1 MNDKEKTKKG
11 VEDINVTIKHLS
23 HKLCQKDKE
32 KMSRALAENTLKIV
46 CLCFFFFEG
55 DKCILKEGNWKKKR
69 YKLEI
74 QEEYMNTVEKKRI
87 LNGKRFNFFF
97 MYVQDPKKTQQ

>member
-1 MNDKEKTKKG
+1 MP
-11 VEDINVTIKHLS
+11 
-23 HKLCQKDKE
+23 
-32 KMSRALAENTLKIV
+32 RALAENTLKIV
-46 CLCFFFFEG
+46 CLFCFCFEG